1 MKKAL
6 IALAAVATI
15 VVTLT
20 ATVTDASAQR
30 RRGGAIAA
38 GVLGGL
44 AVGAI
49 IASQYPRT
57 YAVQPGY
64 ETYPAYGVAPAY
76 GCPGGYWA
84 RRPLR
89 DRWGNVVGYSRPRFF
104 CP

>member
-6 IALAAVATI
+6 IAVAAVATV
-15 VVTLT
+15 VVTLA
-20 ATVTDASAQR
+20 ATMTDASAQR

-57 YAVQPGY
+57 YAPQPGY
-64 ETYPAYGVAPAY
+64 AAYPEYGMAPAY
-76 GCPGGYWA
+76 NCPGYWA
-84 RRPLR
+84 RKPRY
-89 DRWGNVVGYSRPRFF
+89 DRWGNVVGYSRPRWF
-104 CP
+104 CS